1 MRWFHWVIVGVFCI
15 ALISLYFYDSGKM
28 HVLKER
34 IAQLSMVSPDTISL
48 PGKVDTVIIKKY
60 YRDTVIVS
68 NDRELDTT
76 VVMDDHRLILQGA
89 DPFLY
94 IDLECMKPET
104 IITRI
109 DTIYRRELR
118 EVEVVK
124 HELDW
129 NGVAISYAAGVI
141 STLAVWLI
149 LK

>member
-34 IAQLSMVSPDTISL
+34 IAQLSLVSPDTISL

>member
-28 HVLKER
+28 HELKER
-34 IAQLSMVSPDTISL
+34 IAQLSLVSPDTVKL
-48 PGKVDTVIIKKY
+48 PGKTDTIIVKKYFRDSVIVNNDRQLDTV
-60 YRDTVIVS
+60 
-68 NDRELDTT
+68 

>member
-34 IAQLSMVSPDTISL
+34 IAQLSLVSPDTIRL

-124 HELDW
+124 HENDW
-129 NGVAISYAAGVI
+129 NGLGLAYGAGVI
-141 STLAVWLI
+141 TTLIVWLI
-149 LK
+149 AK